1 MTTTELRTSISAD
14 LDLLS
19 VEMLENVSNYVK
31 RLARRSRNVKV
42 PRHHVK
48 MEDALSFVKSL
59 SVTGGMPIPADE
71 RGIDSLLEEKYCK

>member
-48 MEDALSFVKSL
+48 MENALSFVKSL
-59 SVTGGMPIPADE
+59 SVTGGMPVPADE
-71 RGIDSLLEEKYCK
+71 RGYVK

>member
-1 MTTTELRTSISAD
+1 MPTDSKTKDMTTTELRTSISAD

-19 VEMLENVSNYVK
+19 VEML
-31 RLARRSRNVKV
+31 

-59 SVTGGMPIPADE
+59 SVTGGMPVPADE